1 MARFRRSWSG
11 TTGSVEC
18 GGELEQLFHCASA
31 SVLHTSQKSNVTW
44 SAICLAD
51 GRQCTRVGV
60 CEIAGAHREVRG
72 VERGEKRREKV
83 RVGIDA
89 RGIPE
94 RLRKQRAAIGPIRQ
108 DAQHDC
114 RQSHE
119 QRGSDSNRGAAG
131 VGGFASIK
139 AGEQK
144 TVDGVGENN
153 PEQDR
158 PEAEDERTRVLPG
171 VAGHGSMNEQPGG
184 ISGALS
190 VTAHHMKNARR
201 RTTGTSSR
209 KMMPST
215 HVPQAGGWRKR
226 REPADSALGDA
237 HGDASGHDCWV
248 NVSSH

>member
-1 MARFRRSWSG
+1 M
-11 TTGSVEC
+11 
-18 GGELEQLFHCASA
+18 EQLLHCASA

-44 SAICLAD
+44 SAICLTD
-51 GRQCTRVGV
+51 GRRSTRVGV
-60 CEIAGAHREVRG
+60 CEIAGTYSEVRR
-72 VERGEKRREKV
+72 VERGEERREKV

-158 PEAEDERTRVLPG
+158 PEAEDERTRVLPRS
-171 VAGHGSMNEQPGG
+171 AG
-184 ISGALS
+184 
-190 VTAHHMKNARR
+190 ARI
-201 RTTGTSSR
+201 
-209 KMMPST
+209 
-215 HVPQAGGWRKR
+215 H
-226 REPADSALGDA
+226 E
-237 HGDASGHDCWV
+237 
-248 NVSSH
+248 